1 MTLLR
6 ALREPRDLTDTM
18 EIVDGQRVW
27 HFDKPY
33 PFVIAIAERYCGG
46 RREDAPR
53 FEDLGYRAV
62 ERMAELRATR
72 YVRPLGLWLCH
83 KVLALCHASFWAC
96 LRWLYRRGL
105 IRLAC
110 HAGERPRV
118 WHIRPWPMKGR
129 GHA

>member
-6 ALREPRDLTDTM
+6 ALREPRHLTETM
-18 EIVDGQRVW
+18 EVGGGQSVV

-33 PFVIAIAERYCGG
+33 PFVIVVSRRSCGG

-62 ERMAELRATR
+62 ERMPELRATR
-72 YVRPLGLWLCH
+72 YVRPLGLWRCH
-83 KVLALCHASFWAC
+83 KALVLCRASFWAC
-96 LRWLYRRGL
+96 LSWLYRRGL

-110 HAGERPRV
+110 HASERVRFR
-118 WHIRPWPMKGR
+118 HIRPWPMKGR
-129 GHA
+129 R